1 MICGMF
7 DSHAHYYDRKF
18 DDVGGAEKLLRS
30 GEFCERI
37 CGVVNISSNPENAN
51 IVIEQAKKYP
61 FMYCAVGIHPTD
73 AQVPEGSI
81 EDNIGKIE
89 GFLRD
94 GGTVVNKIVAI
105 GEIGYDYYWEPV
117 DRKLQ
122 RAYFDAQMRLAQ
134 KYSLPVIIHDR
145 DAHGDVFDMICA
157 YPDVVGVIHSC
168 SMSAEMVSQICRRG
182 WYISFSGTLTFK
194 NASNVRAACA
204 SVPRDRLLCETDAPY
219 LAPVPYR
226 GQVNNS
232 LLMEMT
238 MRKMAEIHGVS
249 FEDMC
254 EITHKNAKKFFGLSN
269 RGDHEKQQQDR

>member
-1 MICGMF
+1 MMRKIF
-7 DSHAHYYDRKF
+7 DSHAHYYDEKF
-18 DDVGGAEKLLRS
+18 SCLDGGADGLLSSDEFREKI
-30 GEFCERI
+30 GYI
-37 CGVVNISSNPENAN
+37 VNISSNLENART
-51 IVIEQAKKYP
+51 VLAQAKKYP

-73 AQVPEGSI
+73 AQKMEGDI
-81 EDNIGKIE
+81 GYNLGQMEDILGCKE
-89 GFLRD
+89 SLKFHK
-94 GGTVVNKIVAI
+94 VVAV

-117 DRKLQ
+117 DKELQ
-122 RAYFDAQMRLAQ
+122 RRYFDGQMRLAQ
-134 KYSLPVIIHDR
+134 KYSLPVIVHDR

-157 YPDVVGVIHSC
+157 HPDVKGVIHSC

-204 SVPRDRLLCETDAPY
+204 AVPLDRLMCETDAPY

-238 MRKMAEIHGVS
+238 LQKMAEIHGVS
-249 FEDMC
+249 YE
-254 EITHKNAKKFFGLSN
+254 EICDITRNNAIEFFGI
-269 RGDHEKQQQDR
+269 DREV